1 MRQIAGEDGAVV
13 AGKLTDKVDRNRG
26 FDAQAGTYVD
36 MFKAGIIDPTKV
48 VRTVLQDAVSVASIL
63 VTTEAMVAEM
73 PKKEEP
79 MMPGGGDMGGMG
91 GMGGMM

>member
-1 MRQIAGEDGAVV
+1 
-13 AGKLTDKVDRNRG
+13 VDRNRG
-26 FDAQAGTYVD
+26 FDAQTGTYVD

-48 VRTVLQDAVSVASIL
+48 VRTALQDAASVAGIL
-63 VTTEAMVAEM
+63 VTTEAMVAEK

-79 MMPGGGDMGGMG
+79 MPGGGDMGGMG